1 MSGTSGRVF
10 CDGGARGNPGP
21 AGAAAVLYAADGRRL
36 DARGKFLGRATNNV
50 AEYRGLLLGL
60 DLARHH
66 GLRDLAIRLD
76 SELIVRQLTG
86 EYRVKA
92 PELKPLWAE
101 ARQRLADFAHWE
113 VSHVPRSE
121 NAEADRLV
129 NESIDRH
136 TED

>member
-1 MSGTSGRVF
+1 M
-10 CDGGARGNPGP
+10 
-21 AGAAAVLYAADGRRL
+21 LYDDTGRRM
-36 DARGKFLGRATNNV
+36 AAHGEYLGPTTNNV

-60 DLARHH
+60 DLARRH
-66 GLRDLAIRLD
+66 GLQELVIRLD

-92 PELKPLWAE
+92 PELKRLWAE
-101 ARQRLADFAHWE
+101 ARHRLDGFLRWE
-113 VSHVPRSE
+113 VSHVPREE

-136 TED
+136 LD

>member
-1 MSGTSGRVF
+1 MIHGRIF

-21 AGAAAVLYAADGRRL
+21 AGAAAVLYDGGGRRL
-36 DARGKFLGRATNNV
+36 DARGEYLGRATNNV

-60 DLARHH
+60 DLALHH
-66 GLRDLAIRLD
+66 GLQDLTIRLD

-101 ARQRLADFAHWE
+101 ARKRLAHFARWE
-113 VSHVPRSE
+113 VAHVPRAE

-136 TED
+136 SG